1 MGELRSE
8 KEAFPTWSEKLPF
21 PPSGQKNCPFP
32 KTEHYGE
39 NGLFCRAG
47 YNSYFVTRVEMGRF
61 SYRGLR
67 FETDRVTT
75 FCHERSEG
83 QNIGTRECFD
93 PQTKVRK

>member
-47 YNSYFVTRVEMGRF
+47 YKQLFGVFFKVFFCSVIVISLFSWLFV
-61 SYRGLR
+61 
-67 FETDRVTT
+67 
-75 FCHERSEG
+75 
-83 QNIGTRECFD
+83 QNFPKFD
-93 PQTKVRK
+93 LHQTPFVF

>member
-47 YNSYFVTRVEMGRF
+47 YKVLFPLGDRWDVER
-61 SYRGLR
+61 
-67 FETDRVTT
+67 DA
-75 FCHERSEG
+75 
-83 QNIGTRECFD
+83 
-93 PQTKVRK
+93 